1 MSNTKYNVKKILK
14 QIRGKE
20 ICMSSLETIIAIH
33 IGADKR
39 TVNRYIEIMK
49 KWGLIKMDKENKVQV
64 LSKVI

>member
-1 MSNTKYNVKKILK
+1 MSNTKCNVKKILK

-20 ICMSSLETIIAIH
+20 ICLSSLKTIIEIH